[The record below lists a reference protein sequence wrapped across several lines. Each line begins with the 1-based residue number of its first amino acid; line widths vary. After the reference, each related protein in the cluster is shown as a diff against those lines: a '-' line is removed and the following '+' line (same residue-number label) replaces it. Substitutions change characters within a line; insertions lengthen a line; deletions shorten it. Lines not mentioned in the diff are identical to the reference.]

1 MNVSILNLLP
11 IKQGGDA
18 KATIDAAVRLAIFAE
33 DIGMKRYWVAEH
45 HNMKNLASSAT
56 QLIIAHILE
65 HTKSLRVGSGGVMLP
80 NHSPYS
86 IAEQYATLET
96 IFPNR
101 VDLGLGRAPGTDQ
114 DTAAVLRRGA
124 REIEFDLQIN
134 ELIDYFNAKRV
145 VKAYPKIEKF
155 PPIYILGSSI
165 YSAYVAAELGLPY
178 AFASHFAPRAL
189 EKAVEIYRQNFKPSQ
204 FLANPYV
211 IAGANVIIAQ
221 TDELAKSLATTQTQ
235 FFLNVVTGVREY
247 LQPPKRD
254 NDEVFAASCK
264 TGIEAP
270 HFGPIDF
277 RQIELKNRERIV
289 TEEMMAC
296 SFIGSKQSV
305 KEQILKFQNRL
316 EVDEIMAQSFIFD
329 EDVQLDSFR
338 ALKEIADQI

>member
-18 KATIDAAVRLAIFAE
+18 KAAIDAAVRLAIFAE
-33 DIGMKRYWVAEH
+33 DIGIKRYWVAEH
-45 HNMKNLASSAT
+45 HNIRNLASSAT

-114 DTAAVLRRGA
+114 DTAAVLRRGV

-134 ELIDYFNAKRV
+134 ELMDYFNAKRA
-145 VKAYPKIEKF
+145 VKAYPKVDKI

-165 YSAYVAAELGLPY
+165 YSAYVAAEFGLPY

-189 EKAVEIYRQNFKPSQ
+189 EKAIEIYRHNFKPSS
-204 FLANPYV
+204 FLAAPYV

-221 TDELAKSLATTQTQ
+221 SDELAKSLATTQTQ
-235 FFLNVVTGVREY
+235 FFLNVVTGEKEY
-247 LQPPKRD
+247 LQPPKKD
-254 NDEVFAASCK
+254 NC
-264 TGIEAP
+264 
-270 HFGPIDF
+270 
-277 RQIELKNRERIV
+277 
-289 TEEMMAC
+289 C
-296 SFIGSKQSV
+296 
-305 KEQILKFQNRL
+305 ILQNRR
-316 EVDEIMAQSFIFD
+316 QSSTFW
-329 EDVQLDSFR
+329 
-338 ALKEIADQI
+338 ADRL

>member
-18 KATIDAAVRLAIFAE
+18 KEAIDAAVRLAKFAE
-33 DIGMKRYWVAEH
+33 DIGINRYWIAEH
-45 HNMKNLASSAT
+45 HNMQNLASSAT

-96 IFPNR
+96 LFPNR

-124 REIEFDLQIN
+124 REVEFNMQIN
-134 ELIDYFNAKRV
+134 ELMDYFNAKRA
-145 VKAYPKIEKF
+145 VKAY
-155 PPIYILGSSI
+155 PIYILGSSI
-165 YSAYVAAELGLPY
+165 YSAYVAAEFGLPY

-189 EKAVEIYRQNFKPSQ
+189 EKAVEIYRQNFKPSP
-204 FLANPYV
+204 FLKAPYV

-221 TDELAKSLATTQTQ
+221 SDELAKSLATTQTQ
-235 FFLNVVTGVREY
+235 FFLNVVTGEKEY
-247 LQPPKRD
+247 LQPPKKD
-254 NDEVFAASCK
+254 NDEVFAISGKA
-264 TGIEAP
+264 GAQAP

-277 RQIELKNRERIV
+277 RQIELKNRERSV

-305 KEQILKFQNRL
+305 KEQILEFQNRL

-329 EDVQLDSFR
+329 EDAQLNSFR
-338 ALKEIADQI
+338 ALKEIADEI